1 MALVNVVKLDNS
13 IDKIKEI
20 EREINQVQTKIDGIE
35 DEINNTLDIDERK
48 MIRRKE
54 EQLRTEKEQ
63 LRSEKARKEYDEY
76 YNNQWYVV
84 TLMIKHFLCNV
95 DTYYDIKK
103 KTN

>member
-1 MALVNVVKLDNS
+1 MALVNVVKPDNS

-20 EREINQVQTKIDGIE
+20 EREIDQVQREIE
-35 DEINNTLDIDERK
+35 DVGTDINNTLDIDERK
-48 MIRRKE
+48 MLRREK
-54 EQLRTEKEQ
+54 EQLRKKEEQ
-63 LRSEKARKEYDEY
+63 LRSEKARREYDE